1 MLFLPRS
8 HLFNHYQSVFAVPV
22 ATTLTG
28 PDFPSGNTVV
38 FASENIVPLREKD
51 GNHNNITN
59 YVFIGFSKIF
69 TGGHYLTDV
78 LAGCMV
84 SLAWAGIS
92 YMIIETYF
100 VRRNK
105 RRMKNENSREKL

>member
-1 MLFLPRS
+1 LLFLALS
-8 HLFNHYQSVFAVPV
+8 HLLNRHRLVFAVPV

-28 PDFPSGNTVV
+28 PDFPSGHTVV
-38 FASENIVPLREKD
+38 FASDNIVPLREMG

-59 YVFIGFSKIF
+59 YVFIGFSRIF

-92 YMIIETYF
+92 YMTIETYF

-105 RRMKNENSREKL
+105 GE